1 MTIARSLTVA
11 EGQAACY
18 HLISRCV
25 RRAFLCGEAA
35 EHRREWIARGLAAQA
50 KTFAI
55 EVLAYSVMANHLH
68 VVIRIDPFLA
78 ISWNDLNVTERW
90 AALFPHTDEDGIE
103 VPWSPE
109 EIERQAQNLSWV
121 MEIRKRLTSVS
132 WFMKILKERVAR
144 RANREDKCTGHFWEG
159 RFTSVRLLDQA
170 AVIACMA
177 YVDLNPI
184 RAAIAKTPEDSAYTS
199 IQLRITTRQ
208 TAARVAALA
217 VSVPAAAPPSS
228 ASLPE
233 DGLWLSPLARCICP
247 PPEGA
252 AAPFPISLDEYLE
265 LVDATGR
272 IVKSGKRGAI
282 PAHLLP
288 ILTRL
293 KIDAERW
300 VDLMLRK
307 EGFWGTAIGSAL
319 NRAAEAARRGV
330 KWIAEKICIHAP
342 EVVT

>member
-1 MTIARSLTVA
+1 MTIARSRTVA
-11 EGQAACY
+11 EGQAGCY

-25 RRAFLCGEAA
+25 RRAFLCGDAA
-35 EHRREWIARGLAAQA
+35 EHRRDWIAHGLEAQA
-50 KTFAI
+50 ETFAI

-68 VVIRIDPFLA
+68 LVVRVNPFLA
-78 ISWNDLNVTERW
+78 MSWDDLSVTQRW
-90 AALFPHTDEDGIE
+90 AALFPHSDKDGNE

-109 EIERQAQNLSWV
+109 EIEHQAQNLAWV
-121 MEIRKRLTSVS
+121 LEIRKRLTSVS

-144 RANREDKCTGHFWEG
+144 RANREDNCTGHFWEG

-208 TAARVAALA
+208 TAARLAALA
-217 VSVPAAAPPSS
+217 VSVPAAAPPSAPS
-228 ASLPE
+228 AE
-233 DGLWLSPLARCICP
+233 DGLWLSPLSRCSCP

-252 AAPFPISLDEYLE
+252 AALFPLSLDEYLE

-272 IVKSGKRGAI
+272 IVKSGKRGSI

-342 EVVT
+342 EVAT